1 MNIKNDK
8 NDEMESLERVARRVR
23 REVLKMVHET
33 SSPHIGSSFSA
44 VEILVALF
52 FHVLKTSPERMND
65 PARDRFILSKGHAA
79 PALYAVLAERGY
91 FDRKELEGFA
101 VDGGIFEQHPNRD
114 VRRGIEV
121 TSGSL
126 GHGLAIGVGMALAG
140 RIDRADY
147 QVHVLLSDG
156 ELNEGSVWEAVMFAG
171 HQRLSNLA
179 AYVDANQI
187 QALGHTREV
196 LDLKPIGGKWESFG
210 WHAQEVD
217 GHDFRQIFQAVN
229 NFDGSRPNLVVLNTV
244 KGKGVSF
251 MENNL
256 LWHYR
261 SPDDEEYKLAL
272 KELGD

>member
-1 MNIKNDK
+1 MNEKI
-8 NDEMESLERVARRVR
+8 ESLERVARRVR
-23 REVLKMVHET
+23 RKVLKMVHET
-33 SSPHIGSSFSA
+33 RSPHIGSSFSA

-52 FHVLKTSPERMND
+52 FQILNTSPERVND
-65 PARDRFILSKGHAA
+65 PRRDRFILSKGHAA
-79 PALYAVLAERGY
+79 PALYAVLAERGF
-91 FDRKELEGFA
+91 FDEKELDSFA

-114 VRRGIEV
+114 ASRGIEI

-140 RIDRADY
+140 RIDRAGY
-147 QVHVLLSDG
+147 KVHVLLSDG

-171 HQRLSNLA
+171 HRRLSNLA

-187 QALGHTREV
+187 QALGCTREV
-196 LDLKPIGGKWESFG
+196 LDLRPIGEKWENFG
-210 WHAQEVD
+210 WRAQEVD
-217 GHDFRQIFQAVN
+217 GHSFQQIFQAVD

-261 SPDDEEYKLAL
+261 SPDDEEYRLAL